1 MKTID
6 KNNYEAYYLDFL
18 EGRLNESHTILLM
31 TFLDQFPELRIDNE
45 LVPLEQKSIFLDK
58 SYKQSLKQVLFEEE
72 LVTKSTINSFL
83 IAQTENILS
92 ETKIREVELFIG
104 HNPSYLIEQRL
115 FQASHLKVNK
125 EDVYTEKSSLKK
137 TSVIPLRM
145 IMTAFAVAASVALF
159 FLIGDFYTSPNKIIN
174 NKQYAT
180 IKKPRQIAVPETK
193 ELDNKTRN
201 ENVINTFPQSIKE
214 RFPSPVDSMHA
225 NNFAYSSDQNFEKEN
240 IVLPTL
246 SAVEINPR
254 EVDTVFTDPKLINP
268 NNNNVTEQKKPEDLQ
283 EYSTL
288 GFNQMK
294 NPITPITAQLSK
306 LIKKD
311 IDFRTAA
318 PALKHSGGFYF
329 KIGTFVVSRTSS

>member
-18 EGRLNESHTILLM
+18 EGRLNESYTILLM

-45 LVPLEQKSIFLDK
+45 LVTLEQKSIFLDE
-58 SYKQSLKQVLFEEE
+58 SYKQSMKQVLFEEE

-92 ETKIREVELFIG
+92 ETKSREVEQFIR

-115 FQASHLKVNK
+115 FQASHLKANK

-159 FLIGDFYTSPNKIIN
+159 FLIGDFSTSPRARNTQSSTSKQPSQIN
-174 NKQYAT
+174 VADTKDLDKK
-180 IKKPRQIAVPETK
+180 IKKQ
-193 ELDNKTRN
+193 
-201 ENVINTFPQSIKE
+201 NVINTLDQSIIEDYHSAVASKNTTN
-214 RFPSPVDSMHA
+214 SDHSK
-225 NNFAYSSDQNFEKEN
+225 DQNFEKEN
-240 IVLPTL
+240 IVVTAL
-246 SAVEINPR
+246 SVLEINPS
-254 EVDTVFTDPKLINP
+254 EVDTVFTDPTLINS
-268 NNNNVTEQKKPEDLQ
+268 NSNLTAREVPENTQ

-294 NPITPITAQLSK
+294 NPIRPITAQLSK

>member
-45 LVPLEQKSIFLDK
+45 LVTLEQKSIFLDE

-104 HNPSYLIEQRL
+104 HNPDYLIEQRL

-137 TSVIPLRM
+137 TSVIPLRL
-145 IMTAFAVAASVALF
+145 IMTAFAVAAAVALF
-159 FLIGDFYTSPNKIIN
+159 FLIGDFYTSPNAIAN
-174 NKQYAT
+174 NKQSAT

-193 ELDNKTRN
+193 ERENKTRN
-201 ENVINTFPQSIKE
+201 DNGINTFPQSIKE
-214 RFPSPVDSMHA
+214 RFPSPVASKNITNSDHA
-225 NNFAYSSDQNFEKEN
+225 QDQDFENEN
-240 IVLPTL
+240 IVVTAL
-246 SAVEINPR
+246 SLLEINPR
-254 EVDTVFTDPKLINP
+254 EVDTVFTDPTLINP
-268 NNNNVTEQKKPEDLQ
+268 NNNLAAREVSENAQ

-318 PALKHSGGFYF
+318 PTLKHSGGFYF
-329 KIGTFVVSRTSS
+329 KIGTFVVSRTNS

>member
-45 LVPLEQKSIFLDK
+45 LVNLEQKSIFLDE

-92 ETKIREVELFIG
+92 PTKIKEVEQFIVN
-104 HNPSYLIEQRL
+104 NPSYLIEQQL

-125 EDVYTEKSSLKK
+125 QDVYKEKSALKK

-159 FLIGDFYTSPNKIIN
+159 FLIGDFSTSPRARNTQSSASKQPSQIN
-174 NKQYAT
+174 VADTKDLDKK
-180 IKKPRQIAVPETK
+180 IKKQ
-193 ELDNKTRN
+193 
-201 ENVINTFPQSIKE
+201 NVINTLHQSILE
-214 RFPSPVDSMHA
+214 DYHSAVDSTHA
-225 NNFAYSSDQNFEKEN
+225 NNSAYSSAQNFEKEN

-246 SAVEINPR
+246 SVVEINPR
-254 EVDTVFTDPKLINP
+254 EVDTVFTDTKLANS
-268 NNNNVTEQKKPEDLQ
+268 NNNLTARKDQ
-283 EYSTL
+283 ENAQEFSAL

-318 PALKHSGGFYF
+318 PTLKHSGGFYF

>member
-18 EGRLNESHTILLM
+18 EGRLNAQNTILLM

-45 LVPLEQKSIFLDK
+45 LVTLEQKSIFLDE

-104 HNPSYLIEQRL
+104 HNPDYLIEQRL

-125 EDVYTEKSSLKK
+125 EDVYKEKSSLKK
-137 TSVIPLRM
+137 TSVIPLRL
-145 IMTAFAVAASVALF
+145 IMTAFAVAAAVALF
-159 FLIGDFYTSPNKIIN
+159 FLVGDFSKSPRAIN
-174 NKQYAT
+174 TQSSASKQPSQINVYET
-180 IKKPRQIAVPETK
+180 KDLDKKIKKQ
-193 ELDNKTRN
+193 
-201 ENVINTFPQSIKE
+201 NVINTLHQSIIEDYHSAVASKNT
-214 RFPSPVDSMHA
+214 
-225 NNFAYSSDQNFEKEN
+225 NNSDHYQDQNFQKEN

-246 SAVEINPR
+246 SVVEINPR
-254 EVDTVFTDPKLINP
+254 EVDTVFTDPTLINS
-268 NNNNVTEQKKPEDLQ
+268 NNNLAAREVPENAQ

-318 PALKHSGGFYF
+318 PNLKHSGGFYF
-329 KIGTFVVSRTSS
+329 KIGTFVVSRTNS